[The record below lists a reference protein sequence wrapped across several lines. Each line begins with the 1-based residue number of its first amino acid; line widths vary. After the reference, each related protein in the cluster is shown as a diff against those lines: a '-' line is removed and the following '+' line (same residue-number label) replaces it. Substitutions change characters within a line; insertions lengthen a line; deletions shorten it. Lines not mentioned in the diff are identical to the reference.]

1 MGPHRD
7 FLIIG
12 KSSSGEAT
20 PRNVIEKVEAM
31 YAIVEIGGK
40 QYKVEKDMTLDVD
53 KVPAGAADGMK
64 LDRVLMLVDG
74 EKVMIGTPYLN
85 NVKIT
90 AAVLGMHKGEKVR
103 GVKFKKRKNYTRTL
117 GHRRQ
122 LLQLKIQE
130 VALQ

>member
-1 MGPHRD
+1 
-7 FLIIG
+7 
-12 KSSSGEAT
+12 
-20 PRNVIEKVEAM
+20 M

-53 KVPAGAADGMK
+53 KVSGEKSESMK
-64 LDRVLMLVDG
+64 IDKVLMLVDG
-74 EKVMIGTPYLN
+74 EKVMVGTPYLS

-103 GVKFKKRKNYTRTL
+103 GIKFKKRKNYTRTL
-117 GHRRQ
+117 GHRRH

>member
-1 MGPHRD
+1 
-7 FLIIG
+7 
-12 KSSSGEAT
+12 
-20 PRNVIEKVEAM
+20 M